1 MVITKDKP
9 AIDTQKIKIEWTRLV
24 KEVVESQ
31 RKTAKEAKKKKIYK
45 AVRNNKLAI
54 VNHYLSILILNIS
67 GLNYPIKGQKSWMD
81 KKNRFDNMLPI
92 RDSVQL

>member
-31 RKTAKEAKKKKIYK
+31 RKTAKEAKKKKNLQSSQKQQIGNSK
-45 AVRNNKLAI
+45 S
-54 VNHYLSILILNIS
+54 LSINTYFKYKWIKLSNQRTEELN
-67 GLNYPIKGQKSWMD
+67 G
-81 KKNRFDNMLPI
+81 
-92 RDSVQL
+92 

>member
-31 RKTAKEAKKKKIYK
+31 RKTAKEAKKKKSTK
-45 AVRNNKLAI
+45 QSETTNW
-54 VNHYLSILILNIS
+54 
-67 GLNYPIKGQKSWMD
+67 Q
-81 KKNRFDNMLPI
+81 
-92 RDSVQL
+92 